1 MEGHGSELSSAL
13 YEMTKNVGI
22 FALQI
27 VAQRDF
33 LSNRKKQHSA
43 RYSKML
49 LFDDM

>member
-1 MEGHGSELSSAL
+1 MEGHGSNLSSAL

-33 LSNRKKQHSA
+33 LSNRKRQHSA